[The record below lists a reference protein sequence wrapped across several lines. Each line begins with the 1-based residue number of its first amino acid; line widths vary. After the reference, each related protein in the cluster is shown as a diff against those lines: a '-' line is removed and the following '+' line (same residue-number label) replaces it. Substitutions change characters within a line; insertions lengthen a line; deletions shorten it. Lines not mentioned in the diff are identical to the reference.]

1 MGSFNVS
8 DAITMRSITPGQKC
22 KIIFLVESQFENY
35 TNAFASHTPLTNF
48 ILNAEYDDYGNFVF
62 DQGQDESIN
71 YITNVI
77 RGNLVEIPEGENKY
91 HDIPVLKDTFDF
103 DKVFKYIHEGRLYVT
118 RSYTNNVDQ
127 THALKQNLKV
137 SYAAIDANVFEHM
150 LDNAFFDIYDLQSMT
165 NVQYSIRQYA
175 QRHFSSIHDVA
186 NDPSI
191 GISDGS
197 YPEWLVY
204 VLRDLVRAS
213 SITKDESESM
223 RDLVL
228 LKSLNDWTDE
238 DREIFKKMCFS
249 VPNEEICIRRIETGE
264 MYVYAE
270 FTHGR
275 PPKSVN
281 ADKEKAISRYFFSWL
296 SNYSNYTLTPSRYAS
311 NEHYDS
317 LVLDRLTSLMV
328 EYHKDVKLFDEDD
341 E

>member
-8 DAITMRSITPGQKC
+8 DAITMRTITPGKKC
-22 KIIFLVESQFENY
+22 KIIFLVDTQLENY
-35 TNAFASHTPLTNF
+35 TNTFASHTPLTSF

-62 DQGQDESIN
+62 EQGQVETIN

-77 RGNLVEIPEGENKY
+77 RENLVEIPEGENKY

-103 DKVFKYIHEGRLYVT
+103 DKVFEYIHEGRLYVT
-118 RSYTNNVDQ
+118 RSYTNNTVQ

-150 LDNAFFDIYDLQSMT
+150 LDNAFFEIYDSQSMT
-165 NVQYSIRQYA
+165 DVQYSIRQST
-175 QRHFSSIHDVA
+175 QRHFSTIHDVA
-186 NDPSI
+186 NNPSI
-191 GISDGS
+191 GILDGH
-197 YPEWLVY
+197 YAEWLVY
-204 VLRDLVRAS
+204 VLRDLIRAS
-213 SITKDESESM
+213 SITKDESEDM

-228 LKSLNDWTDE
+228 KTLKDWTDK
-238 DREIFKKMCFS
+238 DREFFKKICFS
-249 VPNEEICIRRIETGE
+249 VPNEEICIRRIESSG
-264 MYVYAE
+264 MYVYDN
-270 FTHGR
+270 FTHVR

-281 ADKEKAISRYFFSWL
+281 ADKEKAISSYFFSWL

-311 NEHYDS
+311 NEQYDS

-328 EYHKDVKLFDEDD
+328 EYHKDDKLFDEDD